1 MAQKRVYFPD
11 IDRED
16 INMGYTIQTEG
27 LVGDLVKG
35 VGDFLSGFFGGKKN
49 VEKLEKRVQ
58 QQQQQIQRLQTQ
70 LEQKQ
75 SMPSWIWIAV
85 IGGVLLV
92 VLLAR

>member
-16 INMGYTIQTEG
+16 RNMIYTIQTEG
-27 LVGDLVKG
+27 LGDLVQG
-35 VGDFLSGFFGGKKN
+35 VGEFLGGFFGGRKKDK
-49 VEKLEKRVQ
+49 ELEKKVQ
-58 QQQQQIQRLQTQ
+58 QQQQQIQQLQTQ
-70 LEQKQ
+70 VEQKQ

>member
-16 INMGYTIQTEG
+16 RNIRYTIQTEG
-27 LVGDLVKG
+27 LLGDIVKG
-35 VGDFLSGFFGGKKN
+35 VGGFIGDFFGGKQKA
-49 VEKLEKRVQ
+49 EKLEKTVQ
-58 QQQQQIQRLQTQ
+58 QQQQQIQQLQTQ
-70 LEQKQ
+70 IEQKQ

>member
-16 INMGYTIQTEG
+16 RTMIYTIQTEG
-27 LVGDLVKG
+27 LIQG
-35 VGDFLSGFFGGKKN
+35 VGEFLGGFFGGRKKDK
-49 VEKLEKRVQ
+49 ELEKKVQ
-58 QQQQQIQRLQTQ
+58 QQQQQIQQLQTQ
-70 LEQKQ
+70 VEQKQ